1 MVDADNKAF
10 VGAAAAN
17 TAQLALNLANGDS
30 ALLKKL
36 SVAPG
41 VEIRSNKSLTLAS
54 DWNLAPTTA
63 TRVGAAPV
71 ITLRAAGQL
80 TLSNSLSDGFG
91 PTAAAADKRAITA
104 GSLVLPGSAASFRLI
119 GGADLAG
126 ADPLSVLAAGNGN
139 AVNGSPAGITVG
151 RVANSNTAVPPVVF
165 IRSSTGNIDLAAAGD
180 INLGTALDA
189 NGRKSQVRI
198 YTTGTAVAAAETP
211 GFETLGIRTD
221 TQLIRGSSGTL
232 GPFFEDAGNI
242 SLSAGADVR
251 GLPAAI
257 YSTNANAE
265 KVQYVSDWWFRQT
278 NTTKADQGVA
288 LWSRYDLFAQGI
300 ASFGG
305 GDISVRAGRDVIDLD
320 VSTPSSGY
328 AVQATGTPG
337 TAAYKAAQ
345 QRWFSGGS
353 LAVQAGRDVVGGLFN
368 AGGAQASL
376 SAGDQIRAATK
387 DEAQAQP
394 LSYPGPQ
401 LFYMDTAWTVSAS
414 NGLQIGSLV
423 NPASMSGA
431 KQGGEQSARVDAVF
445 GLSGKSAAQILS
457 AAGDVG
463 LSNSR
468 PANAQ
473 SGSSPGAAA
482 DVVPDELLLAAPGG
496 SIKSAALMQQ
506 AIVATSLAVVA
517 GKSVTVESFKV
528 TAAAGESPWPKPQ
541 AQATLNELFDVY
553 AGHWLRTDAGL
564 DASSRSPVHI
574 VAGAGDLTLGSLAS
588 FSARPLRLVAGGDL
602 NAAGP
607 IQLQH
612 NSAAEMS
619 LLQAGRDIKL
629 GQQEGIRQ
637 GGPGDLLLIAGRDV
651 DMNRGT
657 GINTVGNLDNGLL
670 LGKGG
675 ANITVLAGVQ
685 LQDSSQ
691 AVAKQFQLVGAGL
704 EFYPAEL
711 AVQLKALADRGLV
724 LPPADAA
731 AAAKAFA
738 ALPLAEQR
746 EQVRALVGDALLS
759 SSTEAFLQRSVAQAE
774 ANSLA
779 SAQALA
785 AGRIGSAG
793 LAADAK
799 VVPGS
804 ELWNGAPQVLGAKAT
819 AEDLAAATEASRLRL
834 RDGLQA
840 AALGA
845 ALAAKVQSLSAAQQQ
860 ALTLAVSPYTTALTD
875 FVNQGRVAKLD
886 GAAAAEAFKGMDRAQ
901 QTLFLS
907 QVLATELRSAGRAA
921 LTGSH
926 LAYLR
931 GYQALDSLFPP
942 SSAAAAASA
951 AHADGNI
958 LLSNSQIKTS
968 QGGHIAFIAPGGTL
982 NVGDL
987 AGGADARSA
996 ANLGV
1001 VTVAGGDIN
1010 AAVRMSV
1017 EVNQSRIFT
1026 LGRGDVLLW
1035 ASLGNLDAG
1044 RGAKTVV
1051 GAPPPV
1057 YTINAQGQFVVDTAG
1072 SFSGSG
1078 IAVLGSGSNLDLYAP
1093 LGEINAGD
1101 AGIKTLGNAFLGATR
1116 LVGADNFAASGKS
1129 SGLAVQ
1135 VDASAAVSA
1144 IPQAPAATSAGLK
1157 DQKLAEDDEEQRRK
1171 RRPRRSIFLDFLG
1184 FSQGE

>member
-17 TAQLALNLANGDS
+17 TSQLALNLANGDS

-41 VEIRSNKSLTLAS
+41 VEIRANKSLTLAS

-91 PTAAAADKRAITA
+91 PAVGAADKRAITA

-126 ADPLSVLAAGNGN
+126 ADPLSVLAAGTNN
-139 AVNGSPAGITVG
+139 AGITVG
-151 RVANSNTAVPPVVF
+151 RAASSNTAVPPVVF

-180 INLGTALDA
+180 INLGTAIDA

-198 YTTGTAVAAAETP
+198 YTTGTAVAAADTP
-211 GFETLGIRTD
+211 GFESLGIRTD

-242 SLSAGADVR
+242 SLSAGVDVR

-257 YSTNANAE
+257 YTTSAKAE
-265 KVQYVSDWWFRQT
+265 KVQYVSDWWYRQT

-337 TAAYKAAQ
+337 TAAYKPAQ

-368 AGGAQASL
+368 AGGAQAFL

-387 DEAQAQP
+387 DEATAQP
-394 LSYPGPQ
+394 FSYPGPQ
-401 LFYMDTAWTVSAS
+401 LFYQDTAWTVSAS
-414 NGLQIGSLV
+414 NGVQLGSLL

-431 KQGGEQSARVDAVF
+431 KQGGEQSARVDAIF
-445 GLSGKSAAQILS
+445 GLSSKSSAQVIS

-468 PANAQ
+468 PSNAQ

-496 SIKSAALMQQ
+496 SVKSAALMQQ
-506 AIVATSLAVVA
+506 AIGATSLAVVA
-517 GKSVTVESFKV
+517 GKSVTLDSFKV
-528 TAAAGESPWPKPQ
+528 TAAASESPWPKPQ

-553 AGHWLRTDAGL
+553 AGQWLRTEAGL

-574 VAGAGDLTLGSLAS
+574 VADTGDLTLGSLAS
-588 FSARPLRLVAGGDL
+588 FSARPLRLLAGGDL
-602 NAAGP
+602 NTAGP

-670 LGKGG
+670 LAKGG

-685 LQDSSQ
+685 LPDSRQ

-711 AVQLKALADRGLV
+711 AVQLKALADGGQV
-724 LPPADAA
+724 LPPAAAA

-799 VVPGS
+799 LVPGS
-804 ELWNGAPQVLGAKAT
+804 ELWNGAPQVLSAKAT

-845 ALAAKVQSLSAAQQQ
+845 ALAAKVQSLSPAQQQ

-875 FVNQGRVAKLD
+875 FVNQGRAAKLD
-886 GAAAAEAFKGMDRAQ
+886 GAAAAEAFKRMDPAQ

-907 QVLATELRSAGRAA
+907 QVLATELRTAGRAA

-931 GYQALDSLFPP
+931 GYQALDSLFPAA
-942 SSAAAAASA
+942 SAAAASA

-968 QGGHIAFIAPGGTL
+968 QGGNIGFIAPGGTL

-1057 YTINAQGQFVVDTAG
+1057 YTINAQGQFVVDTSG

-1116 LVGADNFAASGKS
+1116 LVGADNFAAAGKS

-1157 DQKLAEDDEEQRRK
+1157 DQKVAEDDEEQRRK
-1171 RRPRRSIFLDFLG
+1171 RRPRRNIFLDFLG